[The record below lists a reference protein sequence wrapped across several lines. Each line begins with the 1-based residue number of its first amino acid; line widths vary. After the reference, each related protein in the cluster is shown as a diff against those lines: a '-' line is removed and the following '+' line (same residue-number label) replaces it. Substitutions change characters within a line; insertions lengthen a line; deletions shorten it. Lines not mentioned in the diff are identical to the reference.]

1 MPVLLRNLKA
11 MKDNLPDFLCI
22 GVQRGA
28 TTWLHQC
35 LAEHP
40 EVFVPKNRKEIEFF
54 SKYRDNGVEWYRSH
68 FVPIS
73 NNYACAFGELTPAY
87 LHEADFAFM
96 QEVVPDAKLLVILRE
111 PISRAISAYE
121 LLSDSFPGESF
132 EETAGYT
139 RYFIDMSLYYER
151 LAELLRLYPREQ
163 LLVMTYDEVCRD
175 SKLVF
180 RTVCNFIGVDSS
192 FCPPSLEKRVNQVV
206 FPNLQKSVGRS
217 GAKWLGGLVRS
228 NRILETFVRGL
239 GARKTNPG
247 SLGSRGFRNKL
258 ADLFDADVANV
269 GKLLDVDLI
278 AWRRAIERFR

>member
-1 MPVLLRNLKA
+1 

-54 SKYRDNGVEWYRSH
+54 SKYRDSGVEWYRSH
-68 FVPIS
+68 FTPIS
-73 NNYACAFGELTPAY
+73 SNHIRAKGELTPAY

-96 QEVVPDAKLLVILRE
+96 HGVVPDVKLLVILRE

-132 EETAGYT
+132 EETAVYT
-139 RYFIDMSLYYER
+139 RYFIDMSLYHER
-151 LAELLRLYPREQ
+151 LKKLLGIYPREQ

-175 SKLVF
+175 SRLVF
-180 RTVCNFIGVDSS
+180 QTVCDFIGVDSG
-192 FCPPSLEKRVNQVV
+192 FCPPSLGRRVNQVV
-206 FPNLQKSVGRS
+206 FPNLQKAVGQT
-217 GAKWLGGLVRS
+217 GAKWIGSFVRS
-228 NRILETFVRGL
+228 NRFLETFVRDL
-239 GARKTNPG
+239 GGRKTNP
-247 SLGSRGFRNKL
+247 SFLGSKGFRNKL
-258 ADLFDADVANV
+258 ADLFDADVESV
-269 GKLLDVDLI
+269 GKLLDMDLI